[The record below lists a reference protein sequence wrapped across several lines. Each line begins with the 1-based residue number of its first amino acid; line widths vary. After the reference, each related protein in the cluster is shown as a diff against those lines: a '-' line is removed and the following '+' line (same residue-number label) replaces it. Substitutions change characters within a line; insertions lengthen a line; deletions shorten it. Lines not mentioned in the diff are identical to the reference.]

1 MNVTQKLP
9 IQAFHHILI
18 KTSTPIAETVK
29 PFANCIRHGHLGNS
43 SNGGNMALNFGDR
56 QKQIAAEFWKSYFA
70 KFRRQVSDHEESET
84 GNAPLSACDEP
95 VSMMIER
102 RRTGPRLGVHLRR

>member
-18 KTSTPIAETVK
+18 KSSTSFAETVE
-29 PFANCIRHGHLGNS
+29 PFTDRVRHGHLDNLS
-43 SNGGNMALNFGDR
+43 SGNMAQIFGDR

-70 KFRRQVSDHEESET
+70 KFRRQVGDHEESET
-84 GNAPLSACDEP
+84 GNAPLSAREEP
-95 VSMMIER
+95 VSMLIER
-102 RRTGPRLGVHLRR
+102 RRMGPRLGVHLRR